1 MTFVTGVRS
10 STMRLAVVAGLG
22 IGLLSW
28 VTPAALSQPA
38 STSTEGS
45 SASIKAAPPPAPAL
59 QMTGT
64 LDFTR
69 SVQQQRAI
77 RELVDTMNVRD
88 ESRRALELQTLHE
101 APLTTF
107 LNLSRF
113 LTHKPYKRKDGSPLF
128 DLTF

>member
-1 MTFVTGVRS
+1 
-10 STMRLAVVAGLG
+10 MRLAVAGGLV

-28 VTPAALSQPA
+28 ATPAALSQHA

-45 SASIKAAPPPAPAL
+45 TVSIKAAPPPTPAL
-59 QMTGT
+59 QITGT

-77 RELVDTMNVRD
+77 RELVETMNVRD
-88 ESRRALELQTLHE
+88 ESKRALELQTLHE